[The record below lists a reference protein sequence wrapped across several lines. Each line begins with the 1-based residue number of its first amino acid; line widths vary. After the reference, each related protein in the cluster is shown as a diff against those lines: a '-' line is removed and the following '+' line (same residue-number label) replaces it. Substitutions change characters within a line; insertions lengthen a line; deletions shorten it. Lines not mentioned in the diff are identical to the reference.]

1 MPVHDWTRVSAG
13 TFHAFHNAWIT
24 HIQETLNGGLLP
36 PGYYALGE
44 QRSGDIGP
52 DVLALHATEEVTEET
67 FGTGRSESVETG
79 MIAVAERPPRVSAT
93 RESNKED
100 AFYLQ
105 KRRTL
110 VIYHST
116 GDRIVALI
124 EIVSPGNKHSAGT
137 VHSLFEKVTEALSQR
152 FHVLLIDLFPPG
164 ASDPGGLNHLI
175 WRYIEA
181 EDWFAPTDRPLCLA
195 SYAARTPVT
204 AYVEHLAVGSRL
216 VEMPLFLTRD
226 HYVNVPLEETYVAA
240 WRGVP
245 ERWRRVIEA

>member
-1 MPVHDWTRVSAG
+1 MMGA
-13 TFHAFHNAWIT
+13 
-24 HIQETLNGGLLP
+24 LP

-52 DVLALHATEEVTEET
+52 DVLALHAIDKGTEEAA
-67 FGTGRSESVETG
+67 GMNWPPADETG
-79 MIAVAERPPRVSAT
+79 MIAVAQRPPRVSAT
-93 RESNKED
+93 RESMKDE

-124 EIVSPGNKHSAGT
+124 EIVSPGNKHSEGT
-137 VHSLFEKVTEALSQR
+137 VHSLFEKVTGALSQG

-181 EDWFAPTDRPLCLA
+181 EDWLAPTDRPLCLA

-204 AYVEHLAVGSRL
+204 AFVEHLAVESPL
-216 VEMPLFLTRD
+216 IEMPLFLTRD
-226 HYVNVPLEETYVAA
+226 HYVNIPLEETYMAA

>member
-24 HIQETLNGGLLP
+24 HIQETLNDGLLP

-52 DVLALHATEEVTEET
+52 DVLALHATDEVTEEA
-67 FGTGRSESVETG
+67 FGTDWSESAETG
-79 MIAVAERPPRVSAT
+79 MIAVAEQPPRVGAT
-93 RESNKED
+93 RESMKDE
-100 AFYLQ
+100 AFYLK

-137 VHSLFEKVTEALSQR
+137 VHDLFERVTEALRQR

-175 WRYIEA
+175 WRYVEA

-216 VEMPLFLTRD
+216 IEMPLFLTRD
-226 HYVNVPLEETYVAA
+226 HYVNVPLEETYTAA